1 MSALL
6 TADSPAP
13 SVMHKV
19 GAQEMSGRH
28 ELGTQ
33 ECVLCTCV
41 EDVLGGGEKGLIV
54 CPLGHRRQGLRAF
67 NLRLSAQ
74 LYCLNSPLSRVI
86 FYTGHI

>member
-33 ECVLCTCV
+33 ECVL
-41 EDVLGGGEKGLIV
+41 IV
-54 CPLGHRRQGLRAF
+54 CPVGHRRQGLRAF